1 MRQTDWSYPQRER
14 QPPSALLRELI
25 VTLAERGIDV
35 HHLVHHRE
43 GDAFC
48 VVSCVSLELERFLLV
63 TTGMVMAP
71 GRRGMALL
79 TGGLPVRAMRDASVE
94 TSAG

>member
-1 MRQTDWSYPQRER
+1 M
-14 QPPSALLRELI
+14 LREL
-25 VTLAERGIDV
+25 VDTLADRGIEL
-35 HHLVHHRE
+35 HHLIHHRE

-48 VVSCVSLELERFLLV
+48 VVSCVALELERFLLV

-79 TGGLPVRAMRDASVE
+79 
-94 TSAG
+94 AGALAGREAQVA